1 MSTFSDLNI
10 KRLAS
15 HIWSEINDD
24 DVFGDAAK
32 LAYYFLL
39 ALFPLLIFLTSLIGL
54 VIGSGSGLRHA
65 LFRYL
70 SQIMPSSAFELIDKT
85 MFEVSSASGAG
96 KLSFGLL
103 AALWA
108 SASGVGAMMESL
120 NSAYDATETR
130 SWWKRRLVALVLTI
144 ALAVLI
150 IGAVIVIFGGSKIA
164 EYLGAHYGFSDAFV
178 ITWKIAQWPIA
189 LVFMLLA
196 FALIYYFAPDV
207 RGQDWKWISPGSAI
221 GVVLWLAVSFAFK
234 GYLHF
239 FDSYSKTYGSL
250 GAVIVLM
257 LWLYLTAAAV
267 LIGGEINAEIEN
279 AAAEKGAADAK
290 RKGKKSPSKKS

>member
-1 MSTFSDLNI
+1 MWTLSGLSWQQMA
-10 KRLAS
+10 KR
-15 HIWSEINDD
+15 IWSEIQAD

-130 SWWKRRLVALVLTI
+130 FWWKRRLVALVLTI
-144 ALAVLI
+144 AL
-150 IGAVIVIFGGSKIA
+150 
-164 EYLGAHYGFSDAFV
+164 
-178 ITWKIAQWPIA
+178 
-189 LVFMLLA
+189 
-196 FALIYYFAPDV
+196 
-207 RGQDWKWISPGSAI
+207 
-221 GVVLWLAVSFAFK
+221 
-234 GYLHF
+234 
-239 FDSYSKTYGSL
+239 
-250 GAVIVLM
+250 
-257 LWLYLTAAAV
+257 TA
-267 LIGGEINAEIEN
+267 
-279 AAAEKGAADAK
+279 
-290 RKGKKSPSKKS
+290 